1 MPNNTYRLR
10 FMAFIAVF
18 VICASFLSG
27 SAAAVDAV
35 QARKDIKA
43 LGLEYY
49 SGQEFAKAAG
59 NDDMA
64 AVRDMGLK
72 GKQSQLK
79 LPPKASR
86 LSKTRLWKCFSRN
99 LSHTCSTE
107 LSSGA

>member
-27 SAAAVDAV
+27 SATAVDAV

-79 LPPKASR
+79 LPPPRHQDYRRRGCGNAFHAICPTHVLR
-86 LSKTRLWKCFSRN
+86 D
-99 LSHTCSTE
+99 
-107 LSSGA
+107 